1 MEQGR
6 KKMNREE
13 SVRAIKY
20 VKGKTDKILPVTPQQ
35 VWIRAELAEKFAGE
49 KYGVRLWG
57 RIYKQKEPSG
67 KWAIILHPNQLDGS
81 IITNNIG
88 YIYYELGYHIL
99 APDLRGFGKSEGR
112 VAMGFLES
120 LDVYDWL
127 KKLHADY
134 KVEQVIVHGLSLGG
148 ATVNYLSGLDT
159 FMENGPLKVGKL
171 QALPELHV
179 TRLIVDSSYVGMKQF
194 ACKSFFIWSGI
205 GLTKDNFD
213 YYGDASESLR
223 HSKTPMMII
232 HGKKDYFVKMKNADR
247 IEECVN
253 ADCRRWNVEG
263 EGHVFV
269 LLGRK
274 TGEYRDRIREFLE

>member
-1 MEQGR
+1 MH
-6 KKMNREE
+6 
-13 SVRAIKY
+13 
-20 VKGKTDKILPVTPQQ
+20 VKG
-35 VWIRAELAEKFAGE
+35 
-49 KYGVRLWG
+49 
-57 RIYKQKEPSG
+57 
-67 KWAIILHPNQLDGS
+67 
-81 IITNNIG
+81 
-88 YIYYELGYHIL
+88 
-99 APDLRGFGKSEGR
+99 
-112 VAMGFLES
+112 
-120 LDVYDWL
+120 
-127 KKLHADY
+127 
-134 KVEQVIVHGLSLGG
+134 
-148 ATVNYLSGLDT
+148 
-159 FMENGPLKVGKL
+159 
-171 QALPELHV
+171 
-179 TRLIVDSSYVGMKQF
+179 LIVDSSYVGMKQF

-223 HSKTPMMII
+223 HSKTPLMII